1 MVTPA
6 HTHTRDLIQSPAAG
20 MPRWQ
25 WLELI
30 DWSTCRQWVIAGHG
44 PSGSCYRDDMHLIF
58 E

>member
-6 HTHTRDLIQSPAAG
+6 HTRDLIQSPAAG
-20 MPRWQ
+20 MPCWQ